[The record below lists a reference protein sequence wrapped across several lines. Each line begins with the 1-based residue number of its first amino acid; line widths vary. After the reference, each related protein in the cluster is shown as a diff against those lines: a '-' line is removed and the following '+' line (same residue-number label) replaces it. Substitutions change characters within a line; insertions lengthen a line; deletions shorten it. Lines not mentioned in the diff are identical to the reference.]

1 MISILDYGAGN
12 ANSVIR
18 MIERAGGQAQLIHSP
33 EQLAIAEKLIV
44 PGVGSFDHCITQLNG
59 RGLKEALGNLALER
73 KIPLLGICMGMQMM
87 CNGSEEGELPG
98 LGWFNADV
106 RRFTREETGG
116 RQVPHMG
123 WNTVSIVREN
133 PLLIPD
139 EVRGEERFYFVH
151 SYRVTCHDAG
161 DVIGTSSYGQDFV
174 CAFQRDNIFGVQF
187 HPEKSHRFGLGLIQ
201 RFVEL

>member
-18 MIERAGGQAQLIHSP
+18 MIERAGGHAQLIQSS
-33 EQLAIAEKLIV
+33 EQLAKAEKLIV
-44 PGVGSFDHCITQLNG
+44 PGVGSFDHCISQLIG
-59 RGLKEALGNLALER
+59 RGLKEALDHLALEK

-87 CNGSEEGELPG
+87 CNRSEEGQLPG
-98 LGWFNADV
+98 LSWFNADV
-106 RRFTREETGG
+106 RRFTPEETGG
-116 RQVPHMG
+116 QQVPHMG
-123 WNTVSIVREN
+123 WNSVSIVREN
-133 PLLIPD
+133 PLLVPD

-151 SYRVTCHDAG
+151 SYRVTCHDAS

-174 CAFQRDNIFGVQF
+174 CAFQQDNIFGVQF

>member
-1 MISILDYGAGN
+1 MISVLDYGAGN

-18 MIERAGGQAQLIHSP
+18 MIERAGGQATLIHLP
-33 EQLAIAEKLIV
+33 EQVESAEKLVV
-44 PGVGSFDHCITQLNG
+44 PGVGSFDHCVAQLTG
-59 RGLKEALGNLALER
+59 RGLKDALNYLALGK

-87 CNGSEEGELPG
+87 CNGSEEGEIPG
-98 LGWFNADV
+98 LGWIDADV

-123 WNTVSIVREN
+123 WNTVSVVREN
-133 PLLIPD
+133 PLLVSD
-139 EVRGEERFYFVH
+139 EIRGEERFYFVH
-151 SYRVTCHDAG
+151 SYRVTCHDAN
-161 DVIGTSSYGQDFV
+161 DVIGMSSYGQDFV